1 METRRP
7 VQTPERISVVLG
19 TLLQRLDKTGEFG
32 VVRLIK
38 AWPEAVG
45 EAIARRTEVQSLKFH
60 TAVVKVSGA
69 MWIQELN
76 LMKVQILAR
85 LKTALGEDIVRDLRF
100 VKGTLN
106 RRERPRLRAVPPT
119 TRRFVELPELKDP
132 QLKRAFEN
140 LIESW
145 GRAAR

>member
-1 METRRP
+1 METRRA
-7 VQTPERISVVLG
+7 VQTPERISVALG
-19 TLLQRLDKTGEFG
+19 TLLQRLDKTGQFE
-32 VVRLIK
+32 VVRLMK

-45 EAIARRTEVQSLKFH
+45 EATARRTEVQSLKFH
-60 TAVVKVSGA
+60 TAVVKVSGV

-85 LKTALGEDIVRDLRF
+85 LKTALGGDIVHDLRF
-100 VKGTLN
+100 VRGTLS
-106 RRERPRLRAVPPT
+106 RRERTRLRAVPHP
-119 TRRFVELPELKDP
+119 TRRSVELPELKDP

-145 GRAAR
+145 GRASR